1 MKTNDTVTTS
11 LVTITPQMATELLG
25 ANTRNRPLSAA
36 TVDKLASLMKDGRW
50 EFNGDTITFSRT
62 GVLIDGQ
69 HRLAAI
75 AQSGFSVKALIVRGV
90 EDRVFA
96 TKDLGKKR
104 RGADIL
110 AILGA
115 PNASTLAATLTLLD
129 AYYNN
134 KITWTNYRVQPD
146 YEALLLQYPDA
157 QARVDEVRK
166 ACRFGFWSHMAAA
179 YAICAEVDAESAED
193 FFGALFAGTNL
204 RRGSP
209 EHVLR
214 EQINYSSKLSRN
226 QGLKVMAWTIKAWNA
241 MRSGRTL
248 KIITWK
254 CGPDMRE
261 DFPTAV

>member
-1 MKTNDTVTTS
+1 MKTHDTVTTS
-11 LVTITPQMATELLG
+11 LVTITPQMATEFLE

-36 TVDKLASLMKDGRW
+36 AVDKLATLMKEGRW

-75 AQSGFSVKALIVRGV
+75 VQSGVSVKALVVRGV
-90 EDRVFA
+90 DDRVFA

-115 PNASTLAATLTLLD
+115 PNSATLAATLTLLD
-129 AYYNN
+129 AYYEGR
-134 KITWTNYRVQPD
+134 ITWTDYRLQPD
-146 YEALLLQYPDA
+146 YEALLRKYPYA
-157 QARVDEVRK
+157 QNLVDEVRK
-166 ACRFGFWSHMAAA
+166 HCRFGFWSHMAAA
-179 YAICAEVDAESAED
+179 YAICADVDYANAQE

-209 EHVLR
+209 AHVLR
-214 EQINYSSKLSRN
+214 EQISYSSKLSRN
-226 QGLKVMAWTIKAWNA
+226 QGLKVMAWTLKAWNA
-241 MRSGRTL
+241 MRSDRTL